1 EDARAQ
7 AAGSSSSRVT
17 IAHGLPESIEPDAVR
32 PPVELFVEAA
42 TADGIL
48 RDPRVLQGAGFVA
61 VDAATDA
68 DDAAIQKYVGT
79 FLRDR
84 LRASEMHPDAWT
96 AIVVRDPSD
105 AEAKLT
111 AVAGDKYTY
120 RELDDYTDLITR
132 TLKTLP
138 MGSKVTRWG
147 LLDERVF
154 LEYSRE
160 RLASYGVSPAT
171 LRDVLSG
178 RNITATGG
186 VLEIGG
192 KNLTIDPSGEFKSEH
207 EISQGLVPTSNARAC
222 YLRDLVDVGRGY
234 ASPPSYLNFYGA
246 RTADGQWRRSRA
258 VTLAIQM
265 RAGQK
270 IDQFAKAVDAR
281 LAELKSR
288 LPEDL
293 ELARTSD
300 QPRQV
305 AENVSLFMN
314 SLYEAIALVVLVSLI
329 GFWEWR
335 SALLMALSIPVTLAM
350 TFGMM
355 YTLGIDLQQVSIA
368 SLIIA
373 LGLLV
378 DDPVVAG
385 DAIKRDLAAG
395 HPPIVAAWLGPT
407 KLATA
412 ILFAT
417 ITNIVAYLPF
427 L

>member
-1 EDARAQ
+1 YRNMPQRKDPDIPIKQALALVPWPGASAEKIEQLVTRRVEEKVAENTRVDKIESNTRTGLTAIFITLVEGSFDVPKEFDDIKMKLDSITNLPDGAGPIQFVKDFGDTAALMLTVASPKTGALEIGLRAKALRAAIEDARAQ

-111 AVAGDKYTY
+111 AVAGDKCNYPHGDTSHY
-120 RELDDYTDLITR
+120 SHLSTR
-132 TLKTLP
+132 RRRRRP
-138 MGSKVTRWG
+138 MVPKVPRGG

-154 LEYSRE
+154 RQSPQG
-160 RLASYGVSPAT
+160 RLAPYGATPAT

-192 KNLTIDPSGEFKSEH
+192 KNLTIDP
-207 EISQGLVPTSNARAC
+207 
-222 YLRDLVDVGRGY
+222 
-234 ASPPSYLNFYGA
+234 
-246 RTADGQWRRSRA
+246 
-258 VTLAIQM
+258 
-265 RAGQK
+265 
-270 IDQFAKAVDAR
+270 
-281 LAELKSR
+281 
-288 LPEDL
+288 
-293 ELARTSD
+293 
-300 QPRQV
+300 
-305 AENVSLFMN
+305 
-314 SLYEAIALVVLVSLI
+314 
-329 GFWEWR
+329 
-335 SALLMALSIPVTLAM
+335 
-350 TFGMM
+350 
-355 YTLGIDLQQVSIA
+355 
-368 SLIIA
+368 
-373 LGLLV
+373 
-378 DDPVVAG
+378 
-385 DAIKRDLAAG
+385 
-395 HPPIVAAWLGPT
+395 
-407 KLATA
+407 
-412 ILFAT
+412 
-417 ITNIVAYLPF
+417 
-427 L
+427 